1 MKLSNNQLLLIT
13 IIFVLYS
20 VFITFALG
28 IKKVYEPLNIEE
40 YEAGKYIGQR
50 AKTEYLIESG
60 QLKTPVKVDFIRI
73 KAIEDSLELTYRI
86 NKK

>member
-1 MKLSNNQLLLIT
+1 MKLSNNQLLIIT

-28 IKKVYEPLNIEE
+28 VKKVYEPLDINA
-40 YEAGKYIGQR
+40 YEAGKQIGQR

-60 QLKTPVKVDFIRI
+60 QLKTPVEVDFIRI
-73 KAIEDSLELTYRI
+73 KAIEDSLELTYNR
-86 NKK
+86 